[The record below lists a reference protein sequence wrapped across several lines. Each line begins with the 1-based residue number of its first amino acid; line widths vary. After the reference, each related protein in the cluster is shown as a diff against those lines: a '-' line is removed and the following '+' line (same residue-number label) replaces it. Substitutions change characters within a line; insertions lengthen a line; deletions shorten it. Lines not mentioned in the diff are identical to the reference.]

1 MTSALPSAD
10 CLVPLERIVAFIP
23 GADLDY
29 ALHIINK
36 DLSVSNMSRKQRP
49 LAAEIT
55 SLTGTLETTISTRTL
70 GNRFMDIST
79 PR

>member
-10 CLVPLERIVAFIP
+10 CLVPLERIVAFLP

-49 LAAEIT
+49 FGCRDHFT
-55 SLTGTLETTISTRTL
+55 HWNL
-70 GNRFMDIST
+70 GNHNIDLHFGQ
-79 PR
+79 